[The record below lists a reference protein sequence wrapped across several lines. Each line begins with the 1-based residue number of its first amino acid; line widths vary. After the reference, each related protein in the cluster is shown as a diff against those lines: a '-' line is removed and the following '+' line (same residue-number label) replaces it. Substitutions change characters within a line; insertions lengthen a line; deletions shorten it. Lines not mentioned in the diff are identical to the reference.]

1 MIEVGSFTVESAVG
15 AKPVVGV
22 GVLLVAVKPV
32 VGVVPVNPDVGVLL
46 VSVKPVVGVGVLL
59 VSVKPVVGVGV
70 VLSSCSLLRNST
82 WTYSYMSSILVPLG
96 AVTS

>member
-1 MIEVGSFTVESAVG
+1 M
-15 AKPVVGV
+15 
-22 GVLLVAVKPV
+22 LLVAVKPV
-32 VGVVPVNPDVGVLL
+32 VGVVPVNPDVGVLLVSVKPVVGVGVLL

>member
-15 AKPVVGV
+15 AKPVVCVGVLLVAVKPVVCV

-46 VSVKPVVGVGVLL
+46 VA
-59 VSVKPVVGVGV
+59 VKPVVGVGV